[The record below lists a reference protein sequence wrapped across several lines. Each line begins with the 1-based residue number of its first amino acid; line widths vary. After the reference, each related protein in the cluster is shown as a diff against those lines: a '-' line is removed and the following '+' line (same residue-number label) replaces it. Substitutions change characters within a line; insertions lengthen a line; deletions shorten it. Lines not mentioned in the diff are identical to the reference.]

1 MKNSA
6 LVGETLGT
14 SGDQRIIRIR
24 GTEVKTK
31 EGKVNNASDMS
42 RHVCTSIFFVIF
54 FFCEFCQLAGFID

>member
-14 SGDQRIIRIR
+14 SGDQRIMRIR
-24 GTEVKTK
+24 GTEVRTK

-42 RHVCTSIFFVIF
+42 CHVCMSIF
-54 FFCEFCQLAGFID
+54 L